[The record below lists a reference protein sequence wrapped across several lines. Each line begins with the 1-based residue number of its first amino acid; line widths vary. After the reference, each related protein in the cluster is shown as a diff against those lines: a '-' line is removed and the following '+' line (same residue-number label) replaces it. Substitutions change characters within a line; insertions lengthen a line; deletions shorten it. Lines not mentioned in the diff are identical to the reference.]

1 MDVGWSVCHK
11 YWVIITQANLTSTV
25 TFFMFFFL
33 IFLHTTLH
41 IVTLSYPYEE
51 KNRIFLMITF
61 FLSSEISCRLQDSLG
76 AWPLLIESI
85 VAWQW
90 YDGLEYIVAICIGC
104 LFWLQGKI
112 ALSFLRGRPFMI
124 LRRGED
130 FHQLIFFLVSLGFQ
144 FLHGDLPNSETPSC
158 KLQCIF
164 LICLF
169 LNLFTGPG
177 DKHEFQAETRKLLD
191 IVAKSLYS
199 EKEVCHQNNILL
211 F

>member
-1 MDVGWSVCHK
+1 
-11 YWVIITQANLTSTV
+11 
-25 TFFMFFFL
+25 
-33 IFLHTTLH
+33 
-41 IVTLSYPYEE
+41 
-51 KNRIFLMITF
+51 
-61 FLSSEISCRLQDSLG
+61 
-76 AWPLLIESI
+76 
-85 VAWQW
+85 
-90 YDGLEYIVAICIGC
+90 
-104 LFWLQGKI
+104 
-112 ALSFLRGRPFMI
+112 MI

-211 F
+211 FQSNPCHPVVTLPYKENKNRCPFCNCYLLCGPFYYRLRSREIICLVASVCPSVCPGSPARILKKYHASFGMNLINNGASSFKKQKHEY